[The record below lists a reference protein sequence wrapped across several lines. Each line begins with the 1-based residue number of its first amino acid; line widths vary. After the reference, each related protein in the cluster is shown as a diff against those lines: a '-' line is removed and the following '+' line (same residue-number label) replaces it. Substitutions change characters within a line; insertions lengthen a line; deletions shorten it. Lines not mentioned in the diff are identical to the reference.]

1 VQRFFHGGIAELEPL
16 LHKVDAQQ
24 GLHCKGL
31 LTPASGFGRVR
42 LYERD
47 QFSPGHY
54 QFHGV
59 QELALAGALD
69 CVAQAQA
76 ALLHARIVW
85 ASALRA
91 IASLGDS
98 CRESLAAMS
107 DSNTNGSYFHA
118 FCAVAS

>member
-1 VQRFFHGGIAELEPL
+1 MQRFFHGGIAELEPL

-47 QFSPGHY
+47 QFSPGHH

-76 ALLHARIVW
+76 ALLHATIVW
-85 ASALRA
+85 ASSLLNH
-91 IASLGDS
+91 IA
-98 CRESLAAMS
+98 
-107 DSNTNGSYFHA
+107 
-118 FCAVAS
+118 AVFVQRIPNAQSHSQSASTCQYSQKIL

>member
-1 VQRFFHGGIAELEPL
+1 M
-16 LHKVDAQQ
+16 DAQQ

-47 QFSPGHY
+47 QFSPGHH

-76 ALLHARIVW
+76 ALLHATIVW
-85 ASALRA
+85 ASSLLNHIAAVFVQRVPSGKTTFFTKLGFLAIRRGDLFRTSENALKIINPA
-91 IASLGDS
+91 NNMNA
-98 CRESLAAMS
+98 
-107 DSNTNGSYFHA
+107 
-118 FCAVAS
+118 